1 MVLIWYKTFVFSIQ
15 YLASRNV
22 ECLHGNWNQ
31 SRTRP
36 PRFGDLEKKRRCPNQ
51 NCKIRR
57 TKLSNPH
64 PKNSKF
70 NKINQNR
77 NQSFSIKIQI
87 IWKKELKLEEN
98 STQHWFELRT
108 PCGTKGGPYHWWK
121 NPPSPTVLFFW
132 GQTPPAPKKTKGL
145 VPTIEFSFCKRRVR
159 PLCCCCSCV
168 VSLCTLRACL
178 HTKHAFST
186 PSRLHTTSWSAGAGA
201 GGGGTF
207 FGALRSFHF

>member
-1 MVLIWYKTFVFSIQ
+1 MWNVYMETGTSLEPGPQGLGIWK
-15 YLASRNV
+15 
-22 ECLHGNWNQ
+22 
-31 SRTRP
+31 
-36 PRFGDLEKKRRCPNQ
+36 KKRRCPNQ

-108 PCGTKGGPYHWWK
+108 PCGTKVGPHHWWK
-121 NPPSPTVLFFW
+121 NPPPPHRFILL
-132 GQTPPAPKKTKGL
+132 GGTPPPQKKTKGL
-145 VPTIEFSFCKRRVR
+145 VPTTEFSFYNRRVR

-168 VSLCTLRACL
+168 VSLSTLRACL

-186 PSRLHTTSWSAGAGA
+186 PSRLHTSSCSAA
-201 GGGGTF
+201 GGARGSGTF
-207 FGALRSFHF
+207 FGALLSLHF